1 MTGTALTLSDQTA
14 LAPTGDDAKSVL
26 AELDEEAALVEAEP
40 EPDTWEYDHNICND
54 RYIFVGLY
62 RGKVVRRHE
71 IERWQLD
78 THEGYALQQRLLAM
92 HGITLK

>member
-14 LAPTGDDAKSVL
+14 LAATSDDAKSVL
-26 AELDEEAALVEAEP
+26 AELDAETALIEAEP
-40 EPDTWEYDHNICND
+40 EPDTWEYDHDLCNA

-62 RGKVVRRHE
+62 RGKVVRRYE
-71 IERWQLD
+71 IESWQLE
-78 THEGYALQQRLLAM
+78 TQEGYALQQRLLAM